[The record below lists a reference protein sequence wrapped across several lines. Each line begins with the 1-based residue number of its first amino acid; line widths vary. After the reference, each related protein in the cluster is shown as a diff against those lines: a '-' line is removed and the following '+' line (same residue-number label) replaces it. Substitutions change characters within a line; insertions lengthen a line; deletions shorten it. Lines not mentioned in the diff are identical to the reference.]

1 MNKAYVVS
9 KIQDCYKKEVEQFLN
24 EYNEFTKEDKN
35 YILDKAIYC
44 YKNELEDYFKTI

>member
-1 MNKAYVVS
+1 MNKEYVLS

-35 YILDKAIYC
+35 YILDKAMDC
-44 YKNELEDYFKTI
+44 YKKELKGYLAKY